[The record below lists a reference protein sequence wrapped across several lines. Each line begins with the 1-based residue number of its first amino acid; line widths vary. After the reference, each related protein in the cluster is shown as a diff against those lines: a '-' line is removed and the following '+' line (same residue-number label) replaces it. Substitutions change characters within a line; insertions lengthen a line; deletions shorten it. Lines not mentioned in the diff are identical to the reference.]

1 MQFTR
6 HRRGFFFVAPFV
18 FPAVL
23 RLGLAEHSTF
33 ASVVVVD
40 VAFGFGFGF
49 GFDFAFTEAVFA
61 FAIFGATS
69 THAGSGSVSPCLWHF
84 ARQNK
89 ARPTSSAFHS
99 TPNSFAYY

>member
-6 HRRGFFFVAPFV
+6 HRRCFFFVAPFV

-23 RLGLAEHSTF
+23 RLGLAEHSTV

-40 VAFGFGFGF
+40 VAFGFGF

>member
-6 HRRGFFFVAPFV
+6 HRRCFFFVAPFV

-23 RLGLAEHSTF
+23 RLDLAEHSTV

-40 VAFGFGFGF
+40 VAFGF